1 MARLASQAKAG
12 FFPTPDSVVS
22 LLKTK
27 ISFEEG
33 ARILDPCCGKGK
45 TLSQLA
51 GPTIENI
58 NGISL
63 EIKTTLTYGVELD
76 HQRATEAKTRLFK
89 AVWGDALTEA
99 RISSQAFGLL
109 YLNPPYDTAI
119 QAIHTDDK
127 RLEHQFLRSY
137 SRTLQI
143 GGILVFVIP
152 YYVLKHCAKTLAR
165 NFKVQVVG
173 FPDDEFPLF
182 KQCVVFGEKRY
193 MSEEKAKA
201 TQEHLEE
208 LAEMT
213 PEEFQ
218 SEVWPLETM
227 APIVVPAANK
237 PINFRVDRLDPLEAI
252 PVINKTGILKDV
264 LRELTPVKN
273 NNIRPLTSL
282 ENGHLAL
289 MLAGGYMNGSIE
301 KDGRQLVIKGVIHK
315 TEKIVQT
322 YENENGGGSITTKD
336 QYIPTVKII
345 DMQTAEL
352 IIVQ

>member
-12 FFPTPDSVVS
+12 FYPTPDSVVS

-27 ISFEEG
+27 ISIEEG
-33 ARILDPCCGKGK
+33 ARILDPCCGEGK
-45 TLSQLA
+45 TLSRLA
-51 GPTIENI
+51 GPLIENI
-58 NGISL
+58 NGIRL
-63 EIKTTLTYGVELD
+63 ELKTTLTYGIELD

-89 AVWGDALTEA
+89 AVWGDALTET

-119 QAIHTDDK
+119 HSDDK

-152 YYVLKHCAKTLAR
+152 YYVLKACAKTLAR

-173 FPDDEFPLF
+173 FPDEEFPTF
-182 KQCVVFGEKRY
+182 RQCVVFGQKQY
-193 MSEEKAKA
+193 VSEEKAKE

-208 LAEMT
+208 FADMT

-218 SEVWPLETM
+218 SEVWPLESM
-227 APIVVPAANK
+227 ATIVVPAATK
-237 PINFRVDRLDPLEAI
+237 PINFRVDRLDPLEVI
-252 PVINKTGILKDV
+252 PVMNKAGILQDTLK
-264 LRELTPVKN
+264 ELVPSKN

-289 MLAGGYMNGSIE
+289 MLAGGYMNGAIE

-322 YENENGGGSITTKD
+322 NENGTGGGSITTKD
-336 QYIPTVKII
+336 QYIPTVKVI
-345 DMQTAEL
+345 DMSTAEL
-352 IIVQ
+352 ITVQ

>member
-12 FFPTPDSVVS
+12 FYPTPDSVVS
-22 LLKTK
+22 LL
-27 ISFEEG
+27 E
-33 ARILDPCCGKGK
+33 RIIFFKKDSRALDPCCGYGN

-51 GPTIENI
+51 SPDTA
-58 NGISL
+58 
-63 EIKTTLTYGVELD
+63 TYGVELD
-76 HQRATEAKTRLFK
+76 HQRATKAKSQLFK

-99 RISSQAFGLL
+99 RISSQSFGLL

-119 QAIHTDDK
+119 NSDDNSDK
-127 RLEHQFLRSY
+127 RLEHQFLRTY
-137 SRTLQI
+137 IRTLQI

-165 NFKVQVVG
+165 HFTLQVAG
-173 FPDDEFPLF
+173 FPDEDFHTF
-182 KQCVVFGEKRY
+182 KQCIVFGEK
-193 MSEEKAKA
+193 KVAVTAGTAKEN
-201 TQEHLEE
+201 QEMLER
-208 LAEMT
+208 LAAMT

-218 SEVWPLETM
+218 YTIWPLNMM
-227 APIVVPAANK
+227 APIEIPKADRPV
-237 PINFRVDRLDPLEAI
+237 NFRIDRLDPLEAI
-252 PVINKTGILKDV
+252 PVINKAGILQDV
-264 LRELTPVKN
+264 LKELIPTKN

-289 MLAGGYMNGSIE
+289 MLAGGYMNGAIE

-322 YENENGGGSITTKD
+322 NENGDGGGSITTKD
-336 QYIPTVKII
+336 QYVPTVKII

-352 IIVQ
+352 ITVQ